1 MARSTHTST
10 TQSSQL
16 GLQVALGALLGLLYT
31 VVDAYLDRQLGI
43 AGSSPASLIEAIH
56 TVIDFVL
63 PTLTGALLAVA
74 AHMSRLKTRMA
85 QLEKERVE
93 DLRSQLRKIERDQ
106 AVWVVAA
113 SLLHELKNP
122 LHALGLLLDEVSE
135 LGDGQTEERR
145 RLLDRAQ
152 AQSERISRELSL
164 LRSLPSAHS
173 PDLPVVRLSEV
184 FAATLRV
191 RESTAAAQGVRL
203 AVSKNPPPALASPE
217 YLRIVLDNLLDNAF
231 EALRDAR
238 GGSITLNAKPDGEKV
253 RIRLEDSGPGV
264 SEEVAEHLFEP
275 LWSSKPSGLGLGL
288 ATARALARSMG
299 GDLVY
304 RRGANASYFELE
316 LRGAP

>member
-1 MARSTHTST
+1 SRRPYLYVAAGLV
-10 TQSSQL
+10 L
-16 GLQVALGALLGLLYT
+16 GLAYAFLNTETDEWAKTDWARVGWARAFFAFHAFVDRGIPVLAGALLGLAFHWLH
-31 VVDAYLDRQLGI
+31 LR
-43 AGSSPASLIEAIH
+43 
-56 TVIDFVL
+56 
-63 PTLTGALLAVA
+63 
-74 AHMSRLKTRMA
+74 SRLARA
-85 QLEKERVE
+85 EALRAEE
-93 DLRSQLRKIERDQ
+93 LRSRLRHVERDQ

-152 AQSERISRELSL
+152 AQSERISRELGL

-238 GGSITLNAKPDGEKV
+238 GGSITLDAKPDGEKV

-288 ATARALARSMG
+288 AT
-299 GDLVY
+299 
-304 RRGANASYFELE
+304 
-316 LRGAP
+316 